1 MYFAQGIPQ
10 GLLGIALPA
19 WLASEGISA
28 GQIASYLAVIVLPW
42 AFKLV
47 TGPFMDRFEF
57 LPMGR
62 RRPWI
67 IAAQLGLTI
76 SLLALM
82 LVENAAE
89 QIGLLMLIGVLINSF
104 AATQDVAVDGMS
116 IDLTPVREQ
125 GRLNAF
131 MSFGKAAGWSL
142 TAAASGVL
150 LMTAGLAVTAVL
162 ASVVSGMALLAIIV
176 IRERDGERAL
186 PWSSGEAGTKHRSGS
201 SFREVF
207 GGVNKVLWVRTSV
220 VVMAVMFCDGLVSG
234 YGHALMPIAA
244 VNLFGYTTAQWSQLV
259 AMMGIAGAVA
269 ALSLGPLIDR
279 LGAKRMLILAISL
292 LVIHTALLAETQHL
306 WENTLYVRV
315 MLSIW
320 VMMSPVVMVSVIALA
335 MAICSSKLS
344 ATQFAIY
351 MSTANLG
358 HAFGSKVYGLVA
370 EGTSFV
376 ESYLTLSA
384 LLVVLL
390 VVLAFYRH
398 RDDQDTTTGRPRP
411 APQFTVGISGAEA
424 GSFWSGAMR
433 CPKCR
438 SDMEQIDYEGTEI
451 DRCDSCGGMWFDA
464 GEIEQLRDKQAAA
477 AIDTGDKRSG
487 KTQNALDNY
496 ACPRCSGTM
505 VRVVDPRQPHI
516 WFETCGACHGS
527 FLDAGEL
534 RDMSRVTIADFF
546 RDLVT
551 PERK

>member
-1 MYFAQGIPQ
+1 MAIMFA
-10 GLLGIALPA
+10 
-19 WLASEGISA
+19 
-28 GQIASYLAVIVLPW
+28 
-42 AFKLV
+42 
-47 TGPFMDRFEF
+47 
-57 LPMGR
+57 
-62 RRPWI
+62 
-67 IAAQLGLTI
+67 
-76 SLLALM
+76 
-82 LVENAAE
+82 
-89 QIGLLMLIGVLINSF
+89 
-104 AATQDVAVDGMS
+104 
-116 IDLTPVREQ
+116 
-125 GRLNAF
+125 
-131 MSFGKAAGWSL
+131 
-142 TAAASGVL
+142 
-150 LMTAGLAVTAVL
+150 
-162 ASVVSGMALLAIIV
+162 
-176 IRERDGERAL
+176 
-186 PWSSGEAGTKHRSGS
+186 
-201 SFREVF
+201 
-207 GGVNKVLWVRTSV
+207 
-220 VVMAVMFCDGLVSG
+220 DGLVGG

-244 VNLFGYTTAQWSQLV
+244 VNLFGYTSAQWSQLV
-259 AMMGIAGAVA
+259 AVMGIAGAVA

-292 LVIHTALLAETQHL
+292 LVIHTAVLAQTQQL

-335 MAICSSKLS
+335 MAICSSSLS

-370 EGTSFV
+370 EGSGFV

-390 VVLAFYRH
+390 VVLAFHRH
-398 RDDQDTTTGRPRP
+398 RVEQDESGRPRP
-411 APQFTVGISGAEA
+411 KPQFTVGASGAEA

-438 SDMEQIDYEGTEI
+438 ADMEQIDYEGTEI
-451 DRCDSCGGMWFDA
+451 DRCESCGGMWFDA

-477 AIDTGDKRSG
+477 VIDTGNKRSG
-487 KTQNALDNY
+487 KDKNALDDY

-534 RDMSRVTIADFF
+534 RDMSGVTIADFF
-546 RDLVT
+546 KDLVT